1 MPALARAV
9 ALWCIEEVLLA
20 PVEAAEEDL
29 LHLCSLGN
37 LMDLGYGWLNVVQ
50 SVQEL
55 LVLFIDVA
63 LLLNSHTDVE

>member
-1 MPALARAV
+1 M
-9 ALWCIEEVLLA
+9 LLA

-37 LMDLGYGWLNVVQ
+37 LMDLGHGWLNVVQ